1 MSETEKKELVYGFF
15 QALTLKNLDKIQSSF
30 SDEASLSWGPYD
42 FVGKESIL
50 TWASELFELFPF
62 ISFKEK
68 KLEVH
73 ESTAKHEFM
82 IAFLTSQGRRGWLP
96 CEATYTFKDGQIH
109 QMKIKLLHGFLAV
122 NRDEIEKV
130 KPHATRQL

>member
-1 MSETEKKELVYGFF
+1 MSETENKELVYGFF
-15 QALTLKNLDKIQSSF
+15 QALTLKNRDKIKSSF

-50 TWASELFELFPF
+50 TWANELFELFPF

-68 KLEVH
+68 KLEAH

-82 IAFLTSQGRRGWLP
+82 IAFLTSQGKRGWLP
-96 CEATYTFKDGQIH
+96 CEATYIFKDGQIH
-109 QMKIKLLHGFLAV
+109 QVKIKLLHGFLAV
-122 NRDEIEKV
+122 SRDEIERV
-130 KPHATRQL
+130 KPHATTQL

>member
-15 QALTLKNLDKIQSSF
+15 QALTLKNLDKIRSLF

-42 FVGKESIL
+42 FVGKDNVL

-73 ESTAKHEFM
+73 ESTVEHEFM
-82 IAFLTSQGRRGWLP
+82 IAFLTAKGRKGWLP
-96 CEATYTFKDGQIH
+96 CESTYTFKDHKINQA
-109 QMKIKLLHGFLAV
+109 KIKLLHGFLAV
-122 NRDEIEKV
+122 GRDEIERV
-130 KPHATRQL
+130 RPHATKQP